1 MIIAAD
7 YQDFMFSDIMGAF
20 SSFPC
25 RFDVLFVLHPQGSFV
40 VRLMAPHIYILSG
53 TALSA
58 SQTTVH
64 LDCPHTV

>member
-7 YQDFMFSDIMGAF
+7 YQEFMFSDIMGAF

-40 VRLMAPHIYILSG
+40 VRLMAPHIYILIGYSFFGFTDNG
-53 TALSA
+53 T
-58 SQTTVH
+58 
-64 LDCPHTV
+64 P